1 MKYSLALA
9 LALLTQAQAATIAV
23 VDSGVDYLHQQLAH
37 KMWLNPIIEYKGEFP
52 RAINGWNFIDK
63 NNEIFDHSHIDS
75 FPDDVF
81 RYFEVEARYN
91 AGTLTAEDRKF
102 ISERLTDEEFYAK
115 ISAYG
120 GYAHGTHVA
129 GIATKNTDHEI
140 IGLKYIATSLS
151 SILDHLRSSKSSKKM
166 TAEETFHYYLA
177 YIAQA
182 QGDNFAA
189 VGRFLEKHVADVMN
203 GSYGAAFKQ
212 IQRISDTV
220 YREVY
225 QKSPNADESYK
236 SAYILQYFV
245 LESYKKTL
253 EKNKNTLFVFAA
265 GNDSSNNDLY
275 PASPANLNVENSIT
289 VAATHGTHS
298 LAKFSNY
305 GAKTVDVAAPGVNIY
320 SAAPGTNNVPMSGT
334 SQAAPFVSRVAG
346 KIKDANPRLTP
357 AQIKQILMETVD
369 KKSFLKNKVKSEGI
383 VNEQRAVRAAELS
396 RNLTL
401 TRAIYQANVQ
411 ISQSAKSFIPFRSP
425 VEDLRFVELP
435 STFTE

>member
-1 MKYSLALA
+1 MKYSLALV
-9 LALLTQAQAATIAV
+9 LAFFTQAQAATIAV

-37 KMWLNPIIEYKGEFP
+37 KMWLNPIIEYKGEFTQ
-52 RAINGWNFIDK
+52 AINGWNFIDG
-63 NNEIFDHSHIDS
+63 NNKIFNHSLIDN
-75 FPDDVF
+75 FPSDIF

-91 AGTLTAEDRKF
+91 AGTLTADDRKF
-102 ISERLTDEEFYAK
+102 ISEKLTDDEFLSK

-129 GIATKNTDHEI
+129 GIAAKNVNHEI
-140 IGLKYIATSLS
+140 IGLKYIATSMS
-151 SILDHLRSSKSSKKM
+151 SILNHLRSSKSNNLSDDDK
-166 TAEETFHYYLA
+166 FQYYLA
-177 YIAQA
+177 FIAQS
-182 QGDNFAA
+182 QGENFAA

-203 GSYGAAFKQ
+203 GSFGAAFKQ
-212 IQRISDTV
+212 LQRISDTV

-225 QKSPNADESYK
+225 QKSPTDEESYK

-253 EKNKNTLFVFAA
+253 AKTKKTLYVFAA
-265 GNDSSNNDLY
+265 GNDSSNNDIY

-289 VAATHGTHS
+289 VAATHGTQS

-305 GAKTVDVAAPGVNIY
+305 GAKTVDIAAPGVNIY

-346 KIKDANPRLTP
+346 KIKDINHRLTP
-357 AQIKQILMETVD
+357 SQIKRILMETVD
-369 KKSFLKNKVKSEGI
+369 KKAFLKNKVKSEGI
-383 VNEQRAVRAAELS
+383 VNEQRAIRAAELS
-396 RNLTL
+396 LNLNL

-411 ISQSAKSFIPFRSP
+411 ISQSTKNFIPFRSQ
-425 VEDLRFVELP
+425 VEDLRYVELP